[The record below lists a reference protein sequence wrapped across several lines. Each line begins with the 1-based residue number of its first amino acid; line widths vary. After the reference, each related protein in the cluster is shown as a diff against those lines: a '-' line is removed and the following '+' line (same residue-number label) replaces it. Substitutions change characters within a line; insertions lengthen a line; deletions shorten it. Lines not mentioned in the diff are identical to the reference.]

1 MTEEEKQKFMD
12 KFENFYPQVIK
23 IENRQ
28 EFKSYAQFDYQFEQ
42 QQKGNIFKNVV
53 CIVDKNS
60 GNYIAKEMQCIQEG
74 CEALICINYQKETG
88 YYTVTKCQLT
98 HNHEISEDVPKK
110 YYENRLTRGEE
121 ALALRL
127 ISKMGKDF
135 EVISKEISRLTG
147 KTIQVDDLN
156 RILEEEELR
165 KKRSVVHLYHL
176 FLTTFKSN

>member
-1 MTEEEKQKFMD
+1 MISDLLTVENKKVKPTIHCYTIPELKNIID
-12 KFENFYPQVIK
+12 KYDKRAIDMIAYAFYYACP
-23 IENRQ
+23 
-28 EFKSYAQFDYQFEQ
+28 FKSINPYADFSDDE
-42 QQKGNIFKNVV
+42 
-53 CIVDKNS
+53 
-60 GNYIAKEMQCIQEG
+60 KEEV
-74 CEALICINYQKETG
+74 L
-88 YYTVTKCQLT
+88 
-98 HNHEISEDVPKK
+98 KK

-121 ALALRL
+121 AFALRL